1 MVARHPNF
9 GSYVHS
15 FKFSDDLENSVGRN
29 LDVYASLYSK
39 LSNVSSVVEY
49 ALNVNDYNRPS
60 QDESQPSFDKSVK
73 SMLDFRVLYL
83 VIKPNLVI
91 SIEHVLH
98 SIARALV
105 NVLNGKSVSSNFTT
119 EVAFMMSGSS
129 NVGKCIDNVL
139 VSRNDKSP
147 SVLIVTISQYKVS
160 ETLLDVVEG
169 VKDDISNLHKYT
181 RVDEILKVS
190 LLTTQLR
197 HR

>member
-15 FKFSDDLENSVGRN
+15 FKFSDDLENSVARN

-60 QDESQPSFDKSVK
+60 QDEGQPSFDKSVK

-98 SIARALV
+98 SIARALI

-129 NVGKCIDNVL
+129 NVSKCIDNVL

-147 SVLIVTISQYKVS
+147 SVLIVTISQNKVS
-160 ETLLDVVEG
+160 ETLLDLVEG

-181 RVDEILKVS
+181 RVDDILKVS
-190 LLTTQLR
+190 L
-197 HR
+197 